1 MLCFICT
8 HFARRRLSVLSLS
21 GCSAKNVVWRAYWNR
36 MSNIRDSS
44 SSSSERSVSSLI
56 SSAPIWTLTGV
67 FGRESLSL
75 YKTAYENSSIFG
87 KINSAKYFAHDL
99 SRNFFSPSVIV
110 FNGANRDSCCTSN
123 RFGTNDIKRPP
134 IIPVVSII
142 PEMNGKCSI
151 LQQYIPFS
159 QNSYRS

>member
-1 MLCFICT
+1 
-8 HFARRRLSVLSLS
+8 
-21 GCSAKNVVWRAYWNR
+21 

-44 SSSSERSVSSLI
+44 SSSSERLVSSLI

-75 YKTAYENSSIFG
+75 YRTAYGISLILG

-99 SRNFFSPSVIV
+99 SRNFFSLSVIV
-110 FNGANRDSCCTSN
+110 VNGSKRDSCCSSN

-134 IIPVVSII
+134 IILAVSII

-151 LQQYIPFS
+151 LQQNIQFS
-159 QNSYRS
+159 KNNYRSKRTYLLTPKSYNLFNTIFSSNKLF